1 MKYLPPESQQS
12 EAAEIEIDVDTKPG
26 WYQRLKAVLRQFK
39 ADLRGAIPGTE
50 ALGRGGR
57 FKARVKHLVKRYGW
71 KLVLAIV
78 IYYLI
83 RDTLLY
89 IVIPFLVAKHLLG

>member
-1 MKYLPPESQQS
+1 MKYLPPDSQQS
-12 EAAEIEIDVDTKPG
+12 EAAEIEIGIEAKQS

-39 ADLRGAIPGTE
+39 ADLREPIPGAE
-50 ALGRGGR
+50 GLGRGGR
-57 FKARVKHLVKRYGW
+57 FKARAKHLVKRYGW

>member
-1 MKYLPPESQQS
+1 MKYLPPDSPQS
-12 EAAEIEIDVDTKPG
+12 EASELEIGIEAKRG

-39 ADLRGAIPGTE
+39 ADLRGPIPGTE
-50 ALGRGGR
+50 GLSRGGR
-57 FKARVKHLVKRYGW
+57 FRARVKHLIKSYGW

-89 IVIPFLVAKHLLG
+89 IVIPFLIAKHLLG